1 MIISLLIIDND
12 IENNRSS
19 NKINNNSMYLTDGQ
33 NDKLE
38 FFFWLKQETSQAYTP
53 KKPFTESCKHYT
65 EIYLKQRLE

>member
-1 MIISLLIIDND
+1 MISLLIIDND

-38 FFFWLKQETSQAYTP
+38 FFF
-53 KKPFTESCKHYT
+53 
-65 EIYLKQRLE
+65 